1 MFASL
6 TRRFG
11 FLDSLRLV
19 SLQNIVEQK
28 YAATTPT
35 VADFTTIGAKSQ
47 VRVSRILQRF
57 IGHPVLENEFVK
69 KLFVQKSVKVRPAP
83 SGLLSYNCSVVA
95 VQLGNPVAMISYLR
109 TIVSRTFMVVES
121 SDEHDRCLDVPP
133 PPPPASFHLLS

>member
-1 MFASL
+1 MSASL
-6 TRRFG
+6 TLRLG
-11 FLDSLRLV
+11 FLDSIRLV

-69 KLFVQKSVKVRPAP
+69 KLFVQKSVKVGPAP
-83 SGLLSYNCSVVA
+83 LRPFVLQLQRRSG
-95 VQLGNPVAMISYLR
+95 PVMEPRCHDFIFTYYR
-109 TIVSRTFMVVES
+109 VSHVHGCGEQ
-121 SDEHDRCLDVPP
+121 
-133 PPPPASFHLLS
+133 